1 MKRRFLALRIISI
14 IYKILG
20 VLAFIGMIAGIAF
33 VLLDS
38 NTFPTMQSK
47 LQPIGFALGSGL
59 VGTILLFAVAQFIDL
74 QIALEINTRAT
85 TAMIQQLG
93 KVMKERL

>member
-20 VLAFIGMIAGIAF
+20 VLAIVGMIGGVAL
-33 VLLDS
+33 VLLDAT
-38 NTFPTMQSK
+38 TFPTMESK
-47 LQPIGFALGSGL
+47 IQPLGIAIGSGIGGSI
-59 VGTILLFAVAQFIDL
+59 VLFAIAQFIDL
-74 QIALEINTRAT
+74 MMALEINTRASN
-85 TAMIQQLG
+85 AMLQQLG